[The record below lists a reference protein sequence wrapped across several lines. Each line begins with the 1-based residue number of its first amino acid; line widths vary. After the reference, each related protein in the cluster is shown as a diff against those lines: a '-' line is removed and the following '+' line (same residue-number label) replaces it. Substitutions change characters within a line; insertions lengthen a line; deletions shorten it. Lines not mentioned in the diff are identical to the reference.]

1 VNLGHGLMSA
11 ELKYPETGRFSRRR
25 QPTVIVSN
33 DNDDPFDVY
42 QKANKSNNT
51 DNNGIK
57 HDQNFEFRK
66 KIFKNDLL
74 PCHQGQPSS
83 LAQAIH
89 NDFTARDNR

>member
-1 VNLGHGLMSA
+1 MSA

-66 KIFKNDLL
+66 KNYSKMTCYHVTKASHLV
-74 PCHQGQPSS
+74 
-83 LAQAIH
+83 
-89 NDFTARDNR
+89 